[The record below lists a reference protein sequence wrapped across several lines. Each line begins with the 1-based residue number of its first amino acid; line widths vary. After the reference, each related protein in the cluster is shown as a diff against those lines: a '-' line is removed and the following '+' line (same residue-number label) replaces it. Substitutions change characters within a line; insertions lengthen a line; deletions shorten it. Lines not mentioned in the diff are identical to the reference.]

1 MADIKQM
8 LPEQQKA
15 IDSIKNTVVAAG
27 AGSGKT
33 TVLSLRYLNLIKKY
47 KYNVEQILTLT
58 FTKKATVE
66 MSSRIYNV
74 LKNEAPEQAANFYKA
89 NIKTLDSYCNSV
101 AKLGCRFY
109 GISPDFV
116 QDDETIKTQ
125 VKAKALPFLLEHRD
139 NETLKEFIKV
149 QDYETVADKL
159 FVEPVLAH
167 SKIANPID
175 FRADFKKQ
183 FAKIVQEWNK
193 AVHKISEI
201 LSEIESFEDEFSGN
215 RERHSES

>member
-74 LKNEAPEQAANFYKA
+74 LKKRRPNRLR
-89 NIKTLDSYCNSV
+89 I
-101 AKLGCRFY
+101 
-109 GISPDFV
+109 
-116 QDDETIKTQ
+116 
-125 VKAKALPFLLEHRD
+125 
-139 NETLKEFIKV
+139 FIRR
-149 QDYETVADKL
+149 
-159 FVEPVLAH
+159 
-167 SKIANPID
+167 I
-175 FRADFKKQ
+175 
-183 FAKIVQEWNK
+183 
-193 AVHKISEI
+193 
-201 LSEIESFEDEFSGN
+201 
-215 RERHSES
+215 